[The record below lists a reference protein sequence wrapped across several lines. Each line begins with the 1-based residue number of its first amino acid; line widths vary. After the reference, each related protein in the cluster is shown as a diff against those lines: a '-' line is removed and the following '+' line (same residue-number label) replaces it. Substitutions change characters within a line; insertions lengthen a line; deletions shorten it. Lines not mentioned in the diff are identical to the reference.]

1 LPAEQA
7 ESSTRIG
14 LDFLP
19 ATLSAASDAAEHAVT
34 PRGRTSPAERRQRIC
49 GLRIVA
55 ILLIWATRNVD

>member
-1 LPAEQA
+1 MPAKQA

-19 ATLSAASDAAEHAVT
+19 AALPAVSDPVKQGVT
-34 PRGRTSPAERRQRIC
+34 PRGRAAPAERRQRVC

-55 ILLIWATRNVD
+55 ILLLWATRNVG